1 MLRLQAFKFAL
12 QPNGERLRNLRQFA
26 GSCRFVYNKGLAL
39 NIERYEKK
47 EKRLGYAGLCALLP
61 NWKREHEFLSD
72 VPAQALQQALQNLE
86 RAYTKFAAKSWSRNR
101 KVKIQMDG
109 LALSGAIR
117 QPGGITSG
125 LLVTRDK
132 RKARRPFTVAFE
144 LSDSIQTPLLAS
156 YLVRAVAVLERHF
169 LQRHTSKVRR
179 ATFVA
184 NHAGSLRGCFR
195 PSFSTAMQR
204 L

>member
-12 QPNGERLRNLRQFA
+12 LPNGERLR
-26 GSCRFVYNKGLAL
+26 GSSLVRAASSTTRVWLSTSNAT
-39 NIERYEKK
+39 R
-47 EKRLGYAGLCALLP
+47 KRKSDWATRACALSCQTGRGSTSSCP
-61 NWKREHEFLSD
+61 TYQRKRCSKRCRTWNERTQTSRLSPGR
-72 VPAQALQQALQNLE
+72 VIG
-86 RAYTKFAAKSWSRNR
+86 

-179 ATFVA
+179 ASFVA